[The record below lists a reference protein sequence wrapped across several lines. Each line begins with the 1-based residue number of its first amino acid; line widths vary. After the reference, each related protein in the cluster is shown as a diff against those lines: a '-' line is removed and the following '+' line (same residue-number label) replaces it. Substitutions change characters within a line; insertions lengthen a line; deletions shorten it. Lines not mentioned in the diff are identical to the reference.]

1 MNTNNL
7 INNDSDNDFYN
18 LEKYFDNY
26 NENISVNFYKRAEE
40 FGFVNHELFKN
51 AIFYIMYVKEINF
64 YNEKKERYHQKKFS
78 KKIFERD
85 KKCIVIR
92 KGNSV
97 EFEASHIVPV
107 SDGGDYTESN
117 GILLTRNLH
126 KLYDE
131 YLWSINPET
140 LCIDTISDD
149 EEITG
154 SIKNY
159 LNNKVN
165 LIPDFFMLINLKSHW
180 DKFLDKKNKFINKK
194 TILP

>member
-1 MNTNNL
+1 MNKNNL
-7 INNDSDNDFYN
+7 IVNNCDNSFSN
-18 LEKYFDNY
+18 LEKYFDNCK
-26 NENISVNFYKRAEE
+26 ENISVNFYKRAEE
-40 FGFVNHELFKN
+40 FGFVNSELFKN
-51 AIFYIMYVKEINF
+51 AIFYIMYVKKINF
-64 YNEKKERYHQKKFS
+64 YNEKKERHYQKKFS

-85 KKCIVIR
+85 KKCIVIC
-92 KGNSV
+92 KGNLV

-107 SDGGDYTESN
+107 SEGGDYTESN

-165 LIPDFFMLINLKSHW
+165 LIPDFFMLINLKAHW
-180 DKFLDKKNKFINKK
+180 NKFLDKKTKFINKK
-194 TILP
+194 QNP